1 LPPIRNNGLYSFPNE
16 RSKGII
22 GTLLFHVA
30 LFALLLLTGL
40 QTPLPLPE
48 EEGILVNFG
57 DGDTGAGLFE
67 PAASSSSSSSGDPDP
82 GTPDNETAVSAA
94 EEQPPVTAE
103 EQILTQD
110 FEEAP
115 VVEKKAEVFDPD
127 AELKKQQAIEEQKRI
142 AEQLEAE
149 RIRRAAEEAERLK
162 REAEAREAAEL
173 EARRQEIINRTR
185 TSLENAA
192 ATGTATNANQ
202 GIAGGTGNQGRESGS
217 VNSDLYGDGSGT
229 GTRGVSFNL
238 AGRTPSKLPPPTYN
252 VQSEG
257 IVVVEVSVDRNGNVT
272 RAVPGVKGST
282 TLEEYFLRVAREAAM
297 ATKFDA
303 KPDAPVT
310 QIGTITYHFKL
321 R

>member
-1 LPPIRNNGLYSFPNE
+1 MALF
-16 RSKGII
+16 
-22 GTLLFHVA
+22 TLLI
-30 LFALLLLTGL
+30 LTGL
-40 QTPLPLPE
+40 GTPLPLPE

-57 DGDTGAGLFE
+57 DGDTGSGMFE
-67 PAASSSSSSSGDPDP
+67 PSASSSSSSGDPDP
-82 GTPDNETAVSAA
+82 GTPDNAAAVSAA
-94 EEQPPVTAE
+94 NEQQPVTAE

-115 VVEKKAEVFDPD
+115 VVEKKVEVTDPD
-127 AELKKQQAIEEQKRI
+127 AELKRQQAIEEQKRI
-142 AEQLEAE
+142 AEQREEDRLKRE
-149 RIRRAAEEAERLK
+149 AEEAERLK
-162 REAEAREAAEL
+162 KEAEAREAAEL

-192 ATGTATNANQ
+192 ATGTNTSTNQ

-217 VNSDLYGDGSGT
+217 EKSDLYGDGSGT
-229 GTRGVSFNL
+229 GTRGVSFDL
-238 AGRTPSKLPPPTYN
+238 AGRTHSKLPPPTYD

-257 IVVVEVSVDRNGNVT
+257 IVVVQVYVDRNGNVT

-282 TLEEYFLRVAREAAM
+282 ILEEYFLRVAREAAL

-321 R
+321 N

>member
-1 LPPIRNNGLYSFPNE
+1 MPPIRNNGLYSFPNE
-16 RSKGII
+16 RSKGIL
-22 GTLLFHVA
+22 GTLIFHVA

-57 DGDTGAGLFE
+57 DGDTGSGLLE
-67 PAASSSSSSSGDPDP
+67 PAASSSSSSSAETDP
-82 GTPDNETAVSAA
+82 GTPENAAAVSSAV
-94 EEQPPVTAE
+94 EEQPVTAE
-103 EQILTQD
+103 KPVLTQD

-115 VVEKKAEVFDPD
+115 VVEKKAEVVDPD
-127 AELKKQQAIEEQKRI
+127 AELKKQQALEEQKKI

-149 RIRRAAEEAERLK
+149 RIRKEAEEAERLRK
-162 REAEAREAAEL
+162 EAEARAAAEQ

-202 GIAGGTGNQGRESGS
+202 GIAGGTGNQGRDSGS
-217 VNSDLYGDGSGT
+217 VNSDLYGDGAGS

-238 AGRTPSKLPPPTYN
+238 AGRTPSKLPPPTYD

>member
-1 LPPIRNNGLYSFPNE
+1 MPPIRNNDLYSFPKE
-16 RSKGII
+16 RSKGIL
-22 GTLLFHVA
+22 GTLIFHVA

-57 DGDTGAGLFE
+57 DGDTGSGLYE
-67 PAASSSSSSSGDPDP
+67 PAASSSSASSGDPDP
-82 GTPDNETAVSAA
+82 GTPDNAAAVSAA
-94 EEQPPVTAE
+94 EEEQAVTAE

-115 VVEKKAEVFDPD
+115 VVEKKTEVVDPD
-127 AELKKQQAIEEQKRI
+127 AELKKQQALEEQKRI

-149 RIRRAAEEAERLK
+149 RLKREAEEAERLK
-162 REAEAREAAEL
+162 REAEARAAAEQ

-192 ATGTATNANQ
+192 ATGTAANANQ
-202 GIAGGTGNQGRESGS
+202 GIAGGTGNQGRDSGS
-217 VNSDLYGDGSGT
+217 VNSDLYGEGSGS
-229 GTRGVSFNL
+229 GTRGVSVNL
-238 AGRTPSKLPPPTYN
+238 AGRTPSKLPPPTYD

-282 TLEEYFLRVAREAAM
+282 TLEEYFLRVAREAAL